1 MCGIVGHVG
10 TGNSAEI
17 LIDGLRRLEYRG
29 YDSSGIALLHDN
41 DLFVEKAVGK
51 LKNLIEKISG
61 QALSGS
67 IGIGHTRWATH
78 GGVTHSNAHPHI
90 ASERAVVVHN
100 GIIENYR
107 ELRDDLA
114 SKGHE
119 FISDTDSEVISHL
132 VVEMLKKHKTP
143 SAVLKAVLEVL
154 DGAYALAIIVKD
166 FDDCILVARNAS
178 PLAIGIGEEACF
190 VASDAMAMSEQTRR
204 VIYLKDHDYAIIRQD
219 GAEIYDGNH
228 ERANR
233 EEVIVAAS
241 PGIVSKGGYRHFME
255 KEIHEQPDAITHTLS
270 AMTDEQGKLT
280 AGLSDEE
287 LQSMTGIVFLAAGT
301 SNYAGQVARYW
312 IERLAGVPV
321 NVEVASE
328 YRYRQPASSH
338 LSHAVAI
345 SQSGESLDT
354 LMALRYASEQGLK
367 TIGLVNVEHSTI
379 AREADAILPTR
390 AGPEIGVASTKAF
403 IAQLTALLA
412 FAVALGRAKGTL
424 SDDKATAL
432 HEQMKSLPSMVG
444 KTLSLFEELRPVA
457 HDLARVSSCLF
468 LGRDS
473 LFPIA
478 LEGAL
483 KLKELSYIHAE
494 GFAAGEM
501 KHGPI
506 ALIEDGL
513 PVISLLGADAL
524 APKVISNLKEAQ
536 ARGAKIILIAAD
548 SVSDDVDFASH
559 ICRLPDCNEY
569 LMPFILTIPM
579 QILAYLTASEKGTD
593 VDQPRNLAK
602 SVTVE

>member
-1 MCGIVGHVG
+1 MCGIVGHIG
-10 TGNSAEI
+10 TGDSADI
-17 LIDGLRRLEYRG
+17 LLEGLKRLEYRG
-29 YDSSGIALLHDN
+29 YDSSGIALLNKDSI
-41 DLFVEKAVGK
+41 FVEKAVGK
-51 LKNLIEKISG
+51 LKNLTDKMAQNTVSG
-61 QALSGS
+61 TS
-67 IGIGHTRWATH
+67 GIGHTRWATH
-78 GGVTHSNAHPHI
+78 GGVTHLNAHPHT
-90 ASERAVVVHN
+90 SSDNVVVVHN

-107 ELRDDLA
+107 ELRETLSA
-114 SKGHE
+114 QGYH
-119 FISDTDSEVISHL
+119 FVSDTDSEVIGHL
-132 VVEMLKKHKTP
+132 VVEKLKTNDKP
-143 SAVLKAVLEVL
+143 AALLRAVLEEL
-154 DGAYALAIIVKD
+154 DGAYALAIITKD
-166 FDDCILVARNAS
+166 FPDCLLVARNAS
-178 PLAIGIGEEACF
+178 PLAIGVGEDACF

-204 VIYLKDHDYAIIRQD
+204 VIYLKDNDYAIIRQD
-219 GAEIYDGNH
+219 GAEIYDGDHNLV
-228 ERANR
+228 NR

-241 PGIVSKGGYRHFME
+241 PGLVSKGGYRHFME

-270 AMTDEQGKLT
+270 AMTDDAGALT
-280 AGLSDEE
+280 AGLTDEQ
-287 LQSMTGIVFLAAGT
+287 LQQIKGIVFLAAGT

-328 YRYRQPASSH
+328 YRYRAPVSSH
-338 LSHAVAI
+338 LTHAIAI

-354 LMALRYASEQGLK
+354 LMAMRYAQEQGLS

-412 FAVALGRAKGTL
+412 LAIAIGRANGAL
-424 SDDKATAL
+424 SPDEASAL
-432 HEQMKSLPSMVG
+432 HEEMKSLPSMVG
-444 KTLSLFEELRPVA
+444 KTFSLFDELRPVA

-483 KLKELSYIHAE
+483 KLKELSYVHAE

-513 PVISLLGADAL
+513 PVISLLGSDAL

-536 ARGAKIILIAAD
+536 ARGAKIILLAAE
-548 SVSDDVDFASH
+548 SVADDVDFATH
-559 ICRLPDCNEY
+559 TCRLPDCGEY
-569 LMPFILTIPM
+569 LMPFILTLPM

>member
-1 MCGIVGHVG
+1 MCGIVGHIG
-10 TGNSAEI
+10 SGNSAEI
-17 LIDGLRRLEYRG
+17 LLEGLKRLEYRG
-29 YDSSGIALLHDN
+29 YDSSGIALLDN
-41 DLFVEKAVGK
+41 NSIFVEKAVGK
-51 LKNLIEKISG
+51 LKNLIDKIE
-61 QALSGS
+61 ADNLPGS
-67 IGIGHTRWATH
+67 VGIGHTRWATH
-78 GGVTHSNAHPHI
+78 GGVTHLNAHPHT
-90 ASERAVVVHN
+90 ASERVVVVHN

-107 ELRDDLA
+107 ELRDELTA
-114 SKGHE
+114 KGHI
-119 FISDTDSEVISHL
+119 FVSDTDSEVIGHL
-132 VVEMLKKHKTP
+132 VVEVLKTHNTP
-143 SAVLKAVLEVL
+143 QSVLQAVLDAL
-154 DGAYALAIIVKD
+154 DGAYALAILIKD
-166 FDDCILVARNAS
+166 FADCILVARNAS

-204 VIYLKDHDYAIIRQD
+204 VIYLKDNDYAIIRHD
-219 GAEIYDGNH
+219 GAEIYDAAHNLV
-228 ERANR
+228 NR

-241 PGIVSKGGYRHFME
+241 PGLVSKGGYRHFME

-270 AMTDEQGKLT
+270 SMTDETGTLT
-280 AGLSDEE
+280 AGLDDDS
-287 LQSMTGIVFLAAGT
+287 LRAIKGIVFLAAGT

-312 IERLAGVPV
+312 IEKIANIPV
-321 NVEVASE
+321 CVEVASE
-328 YRYRQPASSH
+328 YRYRTPAVSH

-367 TIGLVNVEHSTI
+367 TIGLVNVDHSTI
-379 AREADAILPTR
+379 AREADAILATR

-412 FAVALGRAKGTL
+412 LAIALGRAHGTL
-424 SDDKATAL
+424 SQADAASL
-432 HEQMKSLPSMVG
+432 HEEMKSLPSMVG
-444 KTLSLFEELRPVA
+444 KTLSLFETLRPVA
-457 HDLARVSSCLF
+457 HDLSRVSSCLF

-513 PVISLLGADAL
+513 PVVSLLGGDAL
-524 APKVISNLKEAQ
+524 SQKVISNLKEAQ
-536 ARGAKIILIAAD
+536 ARGAKIILLAAD
-548 SVSDDVDFASH
+548 GVADEVDFATH
-559 ICRLPDCNEY
+559 VCRLPDCHDY
-569 LMPFILTIPM
+569 LTPFVLTIPM

>member
-1 MCGIVGHVG
+1 MCGIVGHIG
-10 TGNSAEI
+10 AGDSAEI
-17 LIDGLRRLEYRG
+17 LIEGLKRLEYRG
-29 YDSSGIALLHDN
+29 YDSSGIALMHN
-41 DLFVEKAVGK
+41 GCLFVEKAVGK
-51 LKNLIEKISG
+51 LKNLVEKIDG
-61 QALSGS
+61 QTLDGS

-78 GGVTHSNAHPHI
+78 GGVTHLNAHPHT
-90 ASERAVVVHN
+90 ASDRVVLVHN

-107 ELRDDLA
+107 ELREELSA
-114 SKGHE
+114 KGHE
-119 FISDTDSEVISHL
+119 FVSDTDSEVIGHL
-132 VVEMLKKHKTP
+132 VVELLKTHATP
-143 SAVLKAVLEVL
+143 VAVLKAVLEAL
-154 DGAYALAIIVKD
+154 DGAYALAIMVKD
-166 FDDCILVARNAS
+166 FDDCLLVARNAS
-178 PLAIGIGEEACF
+178 PLAIGIGDGACF
-190 VASDAMAMSEQTRR
+190 VASDAMAMSQQTRR
-204 VIYLKDHDYAIIRQD
+204 VVYLKDNDYAVIRKD
-219 GAEIYDGNH
+219 GAEIYDGKH

-241 PGIVSKGGYRHFME
+241 PGLVSKGGYRHFME

-270 AMTDEQGKLT
+270 SMTDEHGKLT
-280 AGLSDEE
+280 AGLSDDA
-287 LQSMTGIVFLAAGT
+287 LRQMTGIVFLAAGT

-312 IERLAGVPV
+312 IEKLAKVPV
-321 NVEVASE
+321 SVEVASE
-328 YRYRQPASSH
+328 YRYRTPASSH
-338 LSHAVAI
+338 LSHAIAI

-354 LMALRYASEQGLK
+354 LMALRYASEQGLS
-367 TIGLVNVEHSTI
+367 TIGLVNVDHSTI
-379 AREADAILPTR
+379 AREADAILVTR

-412 FAVALGRAKGTL
+412 LAIALGRANGNL
-424 SDDKATAL
+424 SQDEAQAL
-432 HEQMKSLPSMVG
+432 HEEMKSLPSMVG

-457 HDLARVSSCLF
+457 HDLSRVSSCLF

-513 PVISLLGADAL
+513 PVVSLLGADAL
-524 APKVISNLKEAQ
+524 SQKVVSNLKEAQ
-536 ARGAKIILIAAD
+536 ARGAKIILLAAE
-548 SVSDDVDFASH
+548 SVADEVDFATH
-559 ICRLPDCNEY
+559 TCRLPDCNEY
-569 LMPFILTIPM
+569 LMPFVQTIPM

>member
-90 ASERAVVVHN
+90 ASERVVVVHN

-287 LQSMTGIVFLAAGT
+287 LQSMTGIVLLAAGT

>member
-1 MCGIVGHVG
+1 MCGIVGHIG
-10 TGNSAEI
+10 AGDSAEI
-17 LIDGLRRLEYRG
+17 LIEGLKRLEYRG
-29 YDSSGIALLHDN
+29 YDSSGIALMHN
-41 DLFVEKAVGK
+41 GSLFVEKAVGK
-51 LKNLIEKISG
+51 LKNLVEKIDG
-61 QALSGS
+61 QTLDGS

-78 GGVTHSNAHPHI
+78 GGVTHLNAHPHT
-90 ASERAVVVHN
+90 ASDRVVLVHN

-107 ELRDDLA
+107 ELRDELSA
-114 SKGHE
+114 KGHE
-119 FISDTDSEVISHL
+119 FVSDTDSEVIGHL
-132 VVEMLKKHKTP
+132 VVELLKTHATP
-143 SAVLKAVLEVL
+143 VAVLKAVLEAL
-154 DGAYALAIIVKD
+154 DGAYALAIMVKD
-166 FDDCILVARNAS
+166 FDDCLLVARNAS
-178 PLAIGIGEEACF
+178 PLAIGIGDGACF
-190 VASDAMAMSEQTRR
+190 VASDAMAMSQQTRR
-204 VIYLKDHDYAIIRQD
+204 VVYLKDNDYAVIRQD
-219 GAEIYDGNH
+219 GAEIYDGSH

-241 PGIVSKGGYRHFME
+241 PGLVSKGGYRHFME

-270 AMTDEQGKLT
+270 SMTDEHGKLT
-280 AGLSDEE
+280 AGLSDDA
-287 LQSMTGIVFLAAGT
+287 LRQMTGIVFLAAGT

-312 IERLAGVPV
+312 IEKLAKVPV
-321 NVEVASE
+321 SVEVASE
-328 YRYRQPASSH
+328 YRYRTPASSH
-338 LSHAVAI
+338 LSHAIAI

-354 LMALRYASEQGLK
+354 LMALRYASEQGLS
-367 TIGLVNVEHSTI
+367 TIGLVNVDHSTI
-379 AREADAILPTR
+379 AREADAILVTR

-412 FAVALGRAKGTL
+412 LAVALGRANGNL
-424 SDDKATAL
+424 SQDEAQAL
-432 HEQMKSLPSMVG
+432 HEEMKSLPSMVG

-457 HDLARVSSCLF
+457 HDLSRVSSCLF

-506 ALIEDGL
+506 ALIEEGL
-513 PVISLLGADAL
+513 PVVSLLGADAL
-524 APKVISNLKEAQ
+524 SQKVVSNLKEAQ
-536 ARGAKIILIAAD
+536 ARGAKIILLAAE
-548 SVSDDVDFASH
+548 SVADEVDFATH
-559 ICRLPDCNEY
+559 TCRLPDCNEY
-569 LMPFILTIPM
+569 LMPFVQTIPM

>member
-1 MCGIVGHVG
+1 MCGIVGHIG
-10 TGNSAEI
+10 AGNSAEI
-17 LIDGLRRLEYRG
+17 LIEGLKRLEYRG
-29 YDSSGIALLHDN
+29 YDSSGIALMHDES
-41 DLFVEKAVGK
+41 LFVEKAVGK
-51 LKNLIEKISG
+51 LKNLVEKIDG
-61 QALSGS
+61 QTLAGS

-78 GGVTHSNAHPHI
+78 GGVTHLNAHPHT
-90 ASERAVVVHN
+90 ASDRVVLVHN

-107 ELRDDLA
+107 ELRAELTA
-114 SKGHE
+114 KGHE
-119 FISDTDSEVISHL
+119 FVSDTDSEVIGHL
-132 VVEMLKKHKTP
+132 VVEVLKTQTAP
-143 SAVLKAVLEVL
+143 DAVLRAVLEAL
-154 DGAYALAIIVKD
+154 DGAYALAILVKD
-166 FDDCILVARNAS
+166 FDDCLLVARNAS
-178 PLAIGIGEEACF
+178 PLAIGIGEGACF
-190 VASDAMAMSEQTRR
+190 VASDAMAMSQQTRR
-204 VIYLKDHDYAIIRQD
+204 VVYLKDNDYAIIRKE

-241 PGIVSKGGYRHFME
+241 PGLVSKGGYRHFME

-270 AMTDEQGKLT
+270 SMTDEHGKLT
-280 AGLSDEE
+280 AGLSDEA
-287 LQSMTGIVFLAAGT
+287 LRDMKGIVFLAAGT

-312 IERLAGVPV
+312 IEKLAHVPV
-321 NVEVASE
+321 TVEVASE
-328 YRYRQPASSH
+328 YRYRTPASSH
-338 LSHAVAI
+338 LSHAIAI

-354 LMALRYASEQGLK
+354 LMALRYASEQGLS
-367 TIGLVNVEHSTI
+367 TIGLVNVDHSTI
-379 AREADAILPTR
+379 AREADAILVTR

-412 FAVALGRAKGTL
+412 LAIALGRANGNL
-424 SDDKATAL
+424 SEDDAQNL
-432 HEQMKSLPSMVG
+432 HEKMKSLPSMVG
-444 KTLSLFEELRPVA
+444 KTLSLFDELRPVA
-457 HDLARVSSCLF
+457 HDLSRVSSCLF

-506 ALIEDGL
+506 ALIEEGL
-513 PVISLLGADAL
+513 PVVSLLGADAL
-524 APKVISNLKEAQ
+524 SQKVVSNLKEAQ
-536 ARGAKIILIAAD
+536 ARGAKIILLAAE
-548 SVSDDVDFASH
+548 SVADEVDFATH
-559 ICRLPDCNEY
+559 TCRLPDCNEY
-569 LMPFILTIPM
+569 LMPFVLTIPM

>member
-61 QALSGS
+61 QSLSGS

-90 ASERAVVVHN
+90 ASERVVVVHN

-280 AGLSDEE
+280 AGLSEEE
-287 LQSMTGIVFLAAGT
+287 LQSMTGIVLLAAGT

-403 IAQLTALLA
+403 IAQLIALLA

-424 SDDKATAL
+424 SDDKATVL

-513 PVISLLGADAL
+513 PVISLLGADTL

>member
-10 TGNSAEI
+10 TGNSADI

-90 ASERAVVVHN
+90 ASERVVVVHN

-119 FISDTDSEVISHL
+119 FISDTDSEVIGHL
-132 VVEMLKKHKTP
+132 VVEMLKEHKTP

-166 FDDCILVARNAS
+166 FDDCILAARNAS

-280 AGLSDEE
+280 AGLSDGE

-312 IERLAGVPV
+312 IERLTGVPV
-321 NVEVASE
+321 SVEVASE

-367 TIGLVNVEHSTI
+367 TIGLVNVDHSTI

-412 FAVALGRAKGTL
+412 FAVALGRAKGHL
-424 SDDKATAL
+424 SDDRATAL

>member
-1 MCGIVGHVG
+1 MCGIVGHIG
-10 TGNSAEI
+10 AGDSAEM
-17 LIDGLRRLEYRG
+17 LIEGLKRLEYRG
-29 YDSSGIALLHDN
+29 YDSSGIALMHN
-41 DLFVEKAVGK
+41 NSLFVEKAVGK
-51 LKNLIEKISG
+51 LKNLVDKIDG
-61 QALSGS
+61 QTLEGS

-78 GGVTHSNAHPHI
+78 GGVTHSNAHPHT
-90 ASERAVVVHN
+90 ASDRVVLVHN

-107 ELRDDLA
+107 ELRADLTA
-114 SKGHE
+114 KGHE
-119 FISDTDSEVISHL
+119 FSSDTDSEVIGHL
-132 VVEMLKKHKTP
+132 VVEVLKTQSEP
-143 SAVLKAVLEVL
+143 ARVLKAVLEAL
-154 DGAYALAIIVKD
+154 DGAYALAILVKD
-166 FDDCILVARNAS
+166 FDDCLLVARNAS
-178 PLAIGIGEEACF
+178 PLAIGIGEGACF
-190 VASDAMAMSEQTRR
+190 VASDAMAMSQQTRR
-204 VIYLKDHDYAIIRQD
+204 VVYLKDNDYAIVRKD
-219 GAEIYDGNH
+219 GAEIYDANH

-241 PGIVSKGGYRHFME
+241 PGLVSKGGYRHFME

-270 AMTDEQGKLT
+270 SMTDEDGKLT
-280 AGLSDEE
+280 AGLSDEA
-287 LQSMTGIVFLAAGT
+287 LRQMTGIVFLAAGT

-312 IERLAGVPV
+312 IEKLAKVPV
-321 NVEVASE
+321 TVEVASE
-328 YRYRQPASSH
+328 YRYRTPASSH
-338 LSHAVAI
+338 LSHAIAI

-354 LMALRYASEQGLK
+354 LMALRYASEQGLS
-367 TIGLVNVEHSTI
+367 TIGLINVDHSTI
-379 AREADAILPTR
+379 AREADAILVTR

-412 FAVALGRAKGTL
+412 FAIALGRANGNL
-424 SDDKATAL
+424 PEDEAQNL
-432 HEQMKSLPSMVG
+432 HEEMKSLPSMVG

-457 HDLARVSSCLF
+457 HDLSRVSSCLF

-506 ALIEDGL
+506 ALIEEGL
-513 PVISLLGADAL
+513 PVVSLLGADAL
-524 APKVISNLKEAQ
+524 SQKVVSNLKEAQ
-536 ARGAKIILIAAD
+536 ARGAKIILLAAE
-548 SVSDDVDFASH
+548 SVADEVDFASH
-559 ICRLPDCNEY
+559 SCRLPDCNEY
-569 LMPFILTIPM
+569 LTPFVLTIPM

>member
-10 TGNSAEI
+10 SGNSAEI
-17 LIDGLRRLEYRG
+17 LIDGLKRLEYRG

-41 DLFVEKAVGK
+41 ALFVEKAVGK

-61 QALSGS
+61 QPLSGS

-78 GGVTHSNAHPHI
+78 GGVTHLNAHPHT
-90 ASERAVVVHN
+90 ASERVVVVHN

-107 ELRDDLA
+107 ELRDSLSA
-114 SKGHE
+114 KGHE
-119 FISDTDSEVISHL
+119 FVSDTDSEVIGHL
-132 VVEMLKKHKTP
+132 VVEILKEYKSP
-143 SAVLKAVLEVL
+143 AAVLKALLEAL

-204 VIYLKDHDYAIIRQD
+204 VIYLKDHDYAIIRHD

-241 PGIVSKGGYRHFME
+241 PGLVSKGGYRHFME

-270 AMTDEQGKLT
+270 AMTDEQGRLT
-280 AGLSDEE
+280 AGLTDEE
-287 LQSMTGIVFLAAGT
+287 LQAMTGIVFLAAGT

-321 NVEVASE
+321 SVEVASE

-367 TIGLVNVEHSTI
+367 TIGLVNVDHSTI

-412 FAVALGRAKGTL
+412 FAIALGRAKGTL
-424 SDDKATAL
+424 SAEAATTL

-444 KTLSLFEELRPVA
+444 KTLSLFDELRPVA

-506 ALIEDGL
+506 ALIEEGL
-513 PVISLLGADAL
+513 PVISLLGSDAL

-536 ARGAKIILIAAD
+536 ARGAKIILIASD
-548 SVSDDVDFASH
+548 TVSDDVDFASH

-569 LMPFILTIPM
+569 LMPFVLTIPM

>member
-41 DLFVEKAVGK
+41 NLFVEKAVGK

-61 QALSGS
+61 QPLSGS

-90 ASERAVVVHN
+90 ASERVVVVHN

-119 FISDTDSEVISHL
+119 FISDTDSEVIGHL
-132 VVEMLKKHKTP
+132 VVEMLKEHKTP

-166 FDDCILVARNAS
+166 FADCILVARNAS

-280 AGLSDEE
+280 AGLSDGE

-321 NVEVASE
+321 SVEVASE

-354 LMALRYASEQGLK
+354 LMALRYASEQGLR
-367 TIGLVNVEHSTI
+367 TIGLVNADHSTI

-412 FAVALGRAKGTL
+412 FAVALGRAKGHL

-444 KTLSLFEELRPVA
+444 KTLALFEELRPVA

-513 PVISLLGADAL
+513 PVISLLGSDAL

-559 ICRLPDCNEY
+559 VCRLPDCNAY

>member
-90 ASERAVVVHN
+90 ASERVVVVHN

-280 AGLSDEE
+280 AGLSEEE
-287 LQSMTGIVFLAAGT
+287 LQSMTGIVLLAAGT

-403 IAQLTALLA
+403 IAQLIALLA

-424 SDDKATAL
+424 SDDKATVL

>member
-90 ASERAVVVHN
+90 ASERVVVVHN

-166 FDDCILVARNAS
+166 FGDCILVARNAS

-280 AGLSDEE
+280 AGLSEEE
-287 LQSMTGIVFLAAGT
+287 LQSMTGIVLLAAGT

-403 IAQLTALLA
+403 IAQLIALLA

-424 SDDKATAL
+424 SDDKATVL